1 MTDHPLERGHE
12 VYLADAGKCKIR
24 VSLQPSW
31 GLVPGSRLAN
41 STRWFA
47 TRTERAD
54 TATSSLGLVGAAV
67 AGAVWMVLV
76 AARWMVYQAR
86 RRRDWTLSVSSYD
99 EEPVKLAG
107 HRHAVHGRAVR
118 TLEQSQHRDYES
130 ALIAAKQRASALTQD
145 GYRPLAS
152 PVGWGSRDGT

>member
-1 MTDHPLERGHE
+1 MTDRPLERGHE
-12 VYLADAGKCKIR
+12 VYLADAEKCKTR

-41 STRWFA
+41 SMRWFA
-47 TRTERAD
+47 ARTETAD
-54 TATSSLGLVGAAV
+54 SATSSLGTVGAAIAV
-67 AGAVWMVLV
+67 AVWMVLV
-76 AARWMVYQAR
+76 AARWMAYQAR

-107 HRHAVHGRAVR
+107 RRHAVYGRAVR
-118 TLEQSQHRDYES
+118 TLEHSRHRDYES

-145 GYRPLAS
+145 GYRPLAY
-152 PVGWGSRDGT
+152 PVGWGSRNGS